1 MRTAIIIAVG
11 FVLWAACLGV
21 AKLLASSSTSSMI
34 TATVAFVVIWFVAAA
49 ANMWIGVSQAGY
61 SFREELPIFLLI
73 FLLPS
78 AVADFCKVEVPLS
91 ASTFCMGKNR
101 LEAFSD
107 GVIAIIITIMV
118 LEMKVPHGEG
128 IETLVPLIPVFL
140 SYVLSFVYLGIYWN
154 NHHHMLSC
162 VLKKSRGRCYGRI
175 CISCSGCPSYLSRR
189 AGWVRTTSRLHHQ
202 RSMVLCF

>member
-21 AKLLASSSTSSMI
+21 AKLLASSSTFSMI

-78 AVADFCKVEVPLS
+78 AVA
-91 ASTFCMGKNR
+91 
-101 LEAFSD
+101 
-107 GVIAIIITIMV
+107 
-118 LEMKVPHGEG
+118 
-128 IETLVPLIPVFL
+128 VFVKWKFL
-140 SYVLSFVYLGIYWN
+140 
-154 NHHHMLSC
+154 
-162 VLKKSRGRCYGRI
+162 
-175 CISCSGCPSYLSRR
+175 
-189 AGWVRTTSRLHHQ
+189 
-202 RSMVLCF
+202 